1 MDFLQWLDQ
10 EMHYSAMHI
19 ELNYNKISDWV
30 LRIYKKGCALDG
42 GDIVIFDGQNNDLD
56 LLLAKAEV
64 AVKEW
69 LLENEGG
76 Y

>member
-1 MDFLQWLDQ
+1 MNFLQWLDK

-19 ELNYNKISDWV
+19 ELSYNKIADWV
-30 LRIYKKGCALDG
+30 LHIYKKGCALDG
-42 GDIVIFDGQNNDLD
+42 GDIVIFDGQDNDLD

-64 AVKEW
+64 TVKEW